1 MKPIILLHFT
11 FSSHFPTNQ
20 TEIKTKNE
28 TDPLKKIKKKKKKRK
43 DRNWP
48 LEEFQS
54 EEQLDRP
61 QEPVS

>member
-1 MKPIILLHFT
+1 MKPIILLHLT
-11 FSSHFPTNQ
+11 FSSHFLTNQ
-20 TEIKTKNE
+20 TETKTKIE
-28 TDPLKKIKKKKKKRK
+28 TDPLKKIKQKRKK

-61 QEPVS
+61 QEPFS